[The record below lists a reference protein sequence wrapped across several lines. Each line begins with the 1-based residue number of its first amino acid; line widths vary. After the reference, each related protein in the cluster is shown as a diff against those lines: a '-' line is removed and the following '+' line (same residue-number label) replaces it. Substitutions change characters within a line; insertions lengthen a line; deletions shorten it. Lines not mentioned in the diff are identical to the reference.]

1 MYKFY
6 KEELKDYSKISKMEF
21 YMPNG
26 LGGYVSGTV
35 ANNLFKKHNCY
46 LSHSFNPPVDRYV
59 YLSKIKEE
67 INIDD
72 VLYNLDGQEYSDH
85 HDNGCQYLESF
96 EYGYIPTFTYVV
108 DGVKIIKKIAPY
120 YGHNCVAI
128 TYKILNP
135 LKKSVYLFLEPWF
148 NDKFLGESQNKE
160 INKIGGETNFLMKI
174 KDTEGLT
181 AFLDD
186 INFTYKFDYG
196 FLTYPNPKPYI
207 KNLFPRFDVETGDER
222 LDMAYQPVC
231 HIVSSFKEEVNVGIV
246 VSTEKVRK
254 SAYQIIEEYQ
264 KRIDKLV
271 KHADL
276 EDEFANKLV
285 VSGDS
290 FICHRKST
298 NLKTILAGL
307 PWFTD
312 WGRDTMIAFTGLLL
326 VPKRFKEAREVLL
339 SFSKYEKNGLI
350 PNMFPS
356 NNEDPLYNTVD
367 ASLWYFYACY
377 KYILYSGDYDFI
389 INEIMPTLK
398 NIIYAYKNGTG
409 FNIHMDSDS
418 LIIAGSDLD
427 QITWM
432 DVRVND
438 VVVTPRHGK
447 PVEINALWYNALK
460 IMEVLCDYNNEDSS
474 EYKDLASKVKESFKE
489 RFFNEETG
497 CLYDV
502 LDEND
507 PSVRPNQL
515 YAVSLPFKILDKEVA
530 KKVVEVCKN
539 ELYVKYGIRSLSPN
553 DPRFKPKYEGKLWDR
568 DMAYHMGTSWG
579 FIVGTYIDS
588 YAYVNDYSEEALKEL
603 LEVVRKYEVH
613 MNEYCLNGIAE
624 IFDGLEPEI
633 SRGCSNQAWSIGEL
647 LRAYYENLMVRGYKL

>member
-6 KEELKDYSKISKMEF
+6 KESLQDFSKISKMEF

-35 ANNLFKKHNCY
+35 SNNLFKKHNNY
-46 LSHSFNPPVDRYV
+46 LTHSYNPPVDRYV

-67 INIDD
+67 LVIDGKVYD
-72 VLYNLDGQEYSDH
+72 LDGQEYKGH
-85 HDNGCQYLESF
+85 HDKGYQYLEEF
-96 EYGYIPTFTYVV
+96 EYGFIPTYTYVV
-108 DGVKIIKKIAPY
+108 NGVKLIKRLSPY
-120 YGHNCVAI
+120 YGHNCVAV
-128 TYKILNP
+128 TYQVINQNNKDVKL
-135 LKKSVYLFLEPWF
+135 YLTPWF
-148 NDKFLGESQNKE
+148 NDKFLGECQEDN
-160 INKIGGETNFLMKI
+160 INYDI
-174 KDTEGLT
+174 KLNNGCMTLKNDKV
-181 AFLDD
+181 
-186 INFTYKFDYG
+186 NVRYKYDLG
-196 FLTYPNPKPYI
+196 FIVENNQEYVCD
-207 KNLFPRFDVETGDER
+207 LFPRFDVETGDER
-222 LDMAYQPVC
+222 LDKAYTPVC
-231 HIVSSFKEEVNVGIV
+231 HIIECEKESNVGIV
-246 VSTEKVRK
+246 VSTEVVRK
-254 SAYQIIEEYQ
+254 SAYQIINEYDA
-264 KRIDKLV
+264 RIKKLA

-276 EDEFANKLV
+276 DCEFATNLV
-285 VSGDS
+285 ISGDA
-290 FICHRKST
+290 FICNRQST
-298 NLKTILAGL
+298 GLKTILAGL

-326 VPKRFKEAREVLL
+326 VPKRFKEAKEVLL

-356 NNEDPLYNTVD
+356 KNEDPLYNTVD

-389 INEIMPTLK
+389 VNEIMPTLK
-398 NIIYAYKNGTG
+398 NIIHAYKNGTG

-460 IMEVLCDYNNEDSS
+460 VMELLCDHINEDST
-474 EYKDLASKVKESFKE
+474 EYRELAVKVKGSFRN

-507 PSVRPNQL
+507 PSIRPNQL
-515 YAVSLPFKILDKEVA
+515 YAISLPFKILDKEVA
-530 KKVVEVCKN
+530 KKVVNVCK
-539 ELYVKYGIRSLSPN
+539 EQLYVKYGIRSLSPN
-553 DPRFKPKYEGKLWDR
+553 DSRFKPKYEGKLWDR

-579 FIVGTYIDS
+579 FIVGAYIDS
-588 YAYVNDYSEEALKEL
+588 YAYVNDYSEQSLHEL
-603 LEVVRKYEVH
+603 LEVVRHYEKH

-624 IFDGLEPEI
+624 IFDGLKPEV

-647 LRAYYENLMVRGYKL
+647 LRAYYENLMVRGLKK

>member
-1 MYKFY
+1 MYRFN
-6 KEELKDYSKISKMEF
+6 KEVLSDFKKISQMEF

-35 ANNLFKKHNCY
+35 SNNLFKKHNNY
-46 LSHSFNPPVDRYV
+46 LTHSYNPPVDRYV
-59 YLSKIKEE
+59 YLSKIKEQVF
-67 INIDD
+67 IDGKIYD
-72 VLYNLDGQEYSDH
+72 LDGQEYSDH
-85 HDNGCQYLESF
+85 HDNGYQYLESF
-96 EYGYIPTFTYVV
+96 EYGFIPTYTYQVN
-108 DGVKIIKKIAPY
+108 GVKIIKRLSPY
-120 YGHNCVAI
+120 YGHNACAI
-128 TYKILNP
+128 TYKVINESN
-135 LKKSVYLFLEPWF
+135 KSVRLFLTPWF
-148 NDKFLGESQNKE
+148 NDKFLGECQEDN
-160 INKIGGETNFLMKI
+160 INYDI
-174 KDTEGLT
+174 KLSDECVTLKN
-181 AFLDD
+181 DKVCVR
-186 INFTYKFDYG
+186 YKYDNGVVVENNQEYVCD
-196 FLTYPNPKPYI
+196 
-207 KNLFPRFDVETGDER
+207 LFPRFDVETGDTR
-222 LDMAYQPVC
+222 ADKAYTPVC
-231 HIVSSFKEEVNVGIV
+231 HIVECGKEKNIGIV
-246 VSTEKVRK
+246 ASTEIIRK
-254 SAYQIIEEYQ
+254 KAEQIINEYDE
-264 KRIDKLV
+264 RIKKLA

-276 EDEFANKLV
+276 DDDFATNLAI
-285 VSGDS
+285 SGDA
-290 FICHRKST
+290 FICNRQST
-298 NLKTILAGL
+298 GLKTILAGL

-326 VPKRFKEAREVLL
+326 VPKRFKEAKEVLL

-356 NNEDPLYNTVD
+356 KNEDPLYNTVD

-389 INEIMPTLK
+389 VNEIMPTLK
-398 NIIYAYKNGTG
+398 NIIHAYKTGTG

-418 LIIAGSDLD
+418 LVIAGSDLD

-460 IMEVLCDYNNEDSS
+460 IMELLCDHNNEDSS
-474 EYKDLASKVKESFKE
+474 EYKELAEKVKESFKK
-489 RFFNEETG
+489 RYFCEETG

-502 LDEND
+502 LDIND

-515 YAVSLPFKILDKEVA
+515 YAISLPFKILDKEVA
-530 KKVVEVCKN
+530 RKVVEVCKD

-553 DPRFKPKYEGKLWDR
+553 DPRFKPKYQGKLWDR

-579 FIVGTYIDS
+579 FIVGAYIDS
-588 YAYVNDYSEEALKEL
+588 YAYVNDYSEEALNEL
-603 LEVVRKYEVH
+603 LDVVRHYETH

-624 IFDGLEPEI
+624 IFDGLEPDV

-647 LRAYYENLMVRGYKL
+647 LRAYYENLMVRGYHK

>member
-1 MYKFY
+1 MYKFN
-6 KEELKDYSKISKMEF
+6 KEQLKDFKKISQMEF
-21 YMPNG
+21 FMPNG

-35 ANNLFKKHNCY
+35 SNNLFKKHSNY
-46 LSHSFNPPVDRYV
+46 LTHSYNPPVDRYV

-67 INIDD
+67 LVIDGKIYD
-72 VLYNLDGQEYSDH
+72 LDGQEYKTYHSK
-85 HDNGCQYLESF
+85 GYEYLVEF
-96 EYGYIPTFTYVV
+96 EYGYIPTYTYIVN
-108 DGVKIIKKIAPY
+108 GVKLIKRLSPY
-120 YGHNCVAI
+120 YGHNCVAVSYQVI
-128 TYKILNP
+128 NENNKDVKI
-135 LKKSVYLFLEPWF
+135 YLTPWF
-148 NDKFLGESQNKE
+148 NDKFLGECQENN
-160 INKIGGETNFLMKI
+160 INYDIRL
-174 KDTEGLT
+174 KDNGVILKNDRAT
-181 AFLDD
+181 
-186 INFTYKFDYG
+186 IRYIFDSG
-196 FLTYPNPKPYI
+196 FIVSNNQEYVM
-207 KNLFPRFDVETGDER
+207 NLFPRFDVETGDER
-222 LDMAYQPVC
+222 TDMCYTPVC
-231 HIVSSFKEEVNVGIV
+231 HIVDCINTTNVGIV
-246 VSTEKVRK
+246 VSTEIVKK
-254 SAYQIIEEYQ
+254 SANKIIEEYDL
-264 KRIDKLV
+264 RIKKLI

-276 EDEFANKLV
+276 ENDFADKLV
-285 VSGDS
+285 ISGDS
-290 FICHRKST
+290 FICNRNST
-298 NLKTILAGL
+298 GLKTILAGL

-326 VPKRFKEAREVLL
+326 VPRRFKEAKEVLL

-356 NNEDPLYNTVD
+356 KNEDPLYNTVD

-389 INEIMPTLK
+389 IKEIMPTLK
-398 NIIYAYKNGTG
+398 NIIHAYKVGTG
-409 FNIHMDSDS
+409 FNIHMDSDG

-460 IMEVLCDYNNEDSS
+460 IMELLCEHNNEDSS
-474 EYKDLASKVKESFKE
+474 EYADLSVKVKESYQK

-502 LDEND
+502 LDIND
-507 PSVRPNQL
+507 PSIRPNQL

-530 KKVVEVCKN
+530 LKVVNVCK
-539 ELYVKYGIRSLSPN
+539 EQLYVKYGIRSLSPN
-553 DPRFKPKYEGKLWDR
+553 DPRFKPKYQGKLWDR

-579 FIVGTYIDS
+579 FIVGAYIDS
-588 YAYVNDYSEEALKEL
+588 YAYVNDYSVEALEELKE
-603 LEVVRKYEVH
+603 VINHYKVH

-624 IFDGLEPEI
+624 IFDGLEPDV

-647 LRAYYENLMVRGYKL
+647 LRAYYENLMVRGHKI

>member
-1 MYKFY
+1 MYKFN
-6 KEELKDYSKISKMEF
+6 KSELSNFDKISKMEF

-35 ANNLFKKHNCY
+35 SNNLFKKHNNY
-46 LSHSFNPPVDRYV
+46 LTHSFNPPVDRYV
-59 YLSKIKEE
+59 LLSKVNEE
-67 INIDD
+67 LIVNNK
-72 VLYNLDGQEYSDH
+72 VYNFDGQEYKDCH
-85 HDNGCQYLESF
+85 TDGYKYLEEF
-96 EYGYIPTFTYVV
+96 EYGFIPTYTYKVNNV
-108 DGVKIIKKIAPY
+108 NVIKKVSPY

-128 TYKILNP
+128 SYEIINESDKEVVLN
-135 LKKSVYLFLEPWF
+135 LTPWF
-148 NDKFLGESQNKE
+148 NDKFLGECQQNEVSFKE
-160 INKIGGETNFLMKI
+160 KTIHNGYVLSNDRLDVRYKYNIGNIVNREDKFV
-174 KDTEGLT
+174 KD
-181 AFLDD
+181 
-186 INFTYKFDYG
+186 
-196 FLTYPNPKPYI
+196 
-207 KNLFPRFDVETGDER
+207 LFPRFDVETGDER
-222 LDMAYQPVC
+222 SDYSYTPFNHVITC
-231 HIVSSFKEEVNVGIV
+231 GVGNTKVSVV
-246 VSTEKVRK
+246 VSTEDIRK
-254 SAYQIIEEYQ
+254 DAYHIIEEYAE
-264 KRIDKLV
+264 RINKLA

-276 EDEFANKLV
+276 DDEFATNLAI
-285 VSGDS
+285 SGDA
-290 FICHRKST
+290 FICHRQST
-298 NLKTILAGL
+298 GLKTVLAGL

-326 VPKRFKEAREVLL
+326 VPRRFKEAKEVLL

-356 NNEDPLYNTVD
+356 KNEDPLYNTVD

-377 KYILYSGDYDFI
+377 KYILYSGDYDFVI
-389 INEIMPTLK
+389 EEIMPTLK
-398 NIIYAYKNGTG
+398 NIIHAYKTGTG

-418 LIIAGSDLD
+418 LVIAGSDLD

-460 IMEVLCDYNNEDSS
+460 IMELLCDHNHEDSS
-474 EYKDLASKVKESFKE
+474 EYASLAEKVKESFKK
-489 RFFNEETG
+489 RYFCSETG

-502 LDEND
+502 LDVND

-515 YAVSLPFKILDKEVA
+515 YAISLPFKILDKEVA
-530 KKVVEVCKN
+530 KQVVKVCKD

-553 DPRFKPKYEGKLWDR
+553 DPRFKPKYQGKLWDR

-579 FIVGTYIDS
+579 FIVGAYIDS
-588 YAYVNDYSEEALKEL
+588 YAYVNDYSDEALNEL
-603 LEVVRKYEVH
+603 LEVVRHYETH

-624 IFDGLEPEI
+624 IFDGLEPDV

-647 LRAYYENLMVRGYKL
+647 LRAYYENLMVRGYKK